1 MEVSMDC
8 SGGCCER
15 LLQWVR
21 VGKPHCE
28 HIESDPPLIADIATQ
43 LDRSERLILAE
54 VCATRKEV
62 EALLG
67 AISDLND
74 RDIHRARS
82 DADLLRRALVE
93 ERILELQQ
101 RKGALAAGIF
111 DDAAA
116 TAQMLDET
124 EIERLL
130 APQL

>member
-1 MEVSMDC
+1 MHARPTRPRLTKSIKM
-8 SGGCCER
+8 SFQTRSSTSSSER
-15 LLQWVR
+15 P
-21 VGKPHCE
+21 GA
-28 HIESDPPLIADIATQ
+28 SDLGPFCRRIVMAHVATQ

-93 ERILELQQ
+93 ERILELKQAE
-101 RKGALAAGIF
+101 GGPANA
-111 DDAAA
+111 
-116 TAQMLDET
+116 
-124 EIERLL
+124 
-130 APQL
+130 